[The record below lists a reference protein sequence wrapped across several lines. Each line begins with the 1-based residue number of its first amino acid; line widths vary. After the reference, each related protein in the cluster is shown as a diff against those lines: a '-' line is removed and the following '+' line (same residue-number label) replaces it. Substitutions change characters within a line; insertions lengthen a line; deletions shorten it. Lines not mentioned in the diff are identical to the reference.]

1 MKKMYWHA
9 HNLPRIIM
17 VAFCVFVLLGLFLV
31 EHFKQNR
38 PQPYYQQKLQAA
50 SYTYTAFSTVKQLR
64 NAAGIAIN
72 PATDPQGSGLIGKQ
86 LTDITSDSG
95 NLTVKQTTV
104 NPNIAALFVLWLHQA
119 GVQKGDVVAAGMT
132 GSFPALD
139 LAMLNAIRAIGA
151 KPLLV
156 LSAAASQY
164 GANIPGFSIGDIYH
178 GLLTKNVM
186 PYPVLGMSLGG
197 KEDRAYGMSKKG
209 QQILLDTIKKYH
221 YPFLDSKGTLDGI
234 NKRMAIYNKHADGK
248 PIAAYINVGGG
259 MASIGLKR
267 IPGHK
272 QPKGKLHSLK
282 TGVITRLPIE
292 LVGTDSVA
300 VRFLKQ
306 GVPVVNVHNVG
317 KVLVE
322 QYGFPRAPRVE
333 PFLGEGGLFNH
344 KEYNTWL
351 AIAVLVL
358 DVIVFII
365 IAVLSKKYVIRYK
378 RSQ

>member
-1 MKKMYWHA
+1 
-9 HNLPRIIM
+9 
-17 VAFCVFVLLGLFLV
+17 
-31 EHFKQNR
+31 
-38 PQPYYQQKLQAA
+38 
-50 SYTYTAFSTVKQLR
+50 
-64 NAAGIAIN
+64 
-72 PATDPQGSGLIGKQ
+72 
-86 LTDITSDSG
+86 
-95 NLTVKQTTV
+95 
-104 NPNIAALFVLWLHQA
+104 
-119 GVQKGDVVAAGMT
+119 
-132 GSFPALD
+132 
-139 LAMLNAIRAIGA
+139 
-151 KPLLV
+151 
-156 LSAAASQY
+156 
-164 GANIPGFSIGDIYH
+164 
-178 GLLTKNVM
+178 
-186 PYPVLGMSLGG
+186 
-197 KEDRAYGMSKKG
+197 
-209 QQILLDTIKKYH
+209 
-221 YPFLDSKGTLDGI
+221 
-234 NKRMAIYNKHADGK
+234 
-248 PIAAYINVGGG
+248 

-267 IPGHK
+267 IPGHT